1 MGMQLV
7 RRQRLPVHSVRCLQ
21 RQFQQAHFGFLRQ
34 GRELPAE
41 TVLPLLRGVSSE
53 LCCQYLEYLVG
64 SKGSQV
70 PAHHT
75 ELALGLADAALRLMP
90 PVDTRSAALQTC
102 QVPTCRSSC

>member
-1 MGMQLV
+1 M
-7 RRQRLPVHSVRCLQ
+7 C
-21 RQFQQAHFGFLRQ
+21 Q

-41 TVLPLLRGVSSE
+41 VVLPLLRGVSSE

-64 SKGSQV
+64 SKGSQD

-90 PVDTRSAALQTC
+90 PVDTRSAAPQTC
-102 QVPTCRSSC
+102 

>member
-1 MGMQLV
+1 MGVHFV
-7 RRQRLPVHSVRCLQ
+7 RRQRAGYIMWSSNR
-21 RQFQQAHFGFLRQ
+21 FQDSHFDCMRQ

-64 SKGSQV
+64 SKGSQD

-90 PVDTRSAALQTC
+90 PVDTGSAA
-102 QVPTCRSSC
+102 PCRHILSFCRKAG